1 MKLDMARMEVG
12 RVPLGSLSDDIE
24 NKGRVG
30 GGSARKTR
38 GAKSLLGEL
47 GMDRAG
53 GGEGISGGAGE
64 GGGGEGG
71 ECKQS

>member
-12 RVPLGSLSDDIE
+12 RAPLGSLGDDFE
-24 NKGRVG
+24 NKGRLGG
-30 GGSARKTR
+30 GGSTSKAG

-47 GMDRAG
+47 GVEGTNGA
-53 GGEGISGGAGE
+53 EGIAGGAG
-64 GGGGEGG
+64 GSGEGG